1 MCRETNYELRFMAT
15 SSDDIL
21 AFNYLSVILALILKS
36 GMMLSQT
43 CSNIPQ
49 TYLFTRN
56 TDAWLHMVEVEIHLT
71 EGERGSARIPTVGVG
86 KELR

>member
-43 CSNIPQ
+43 CSNIPR

-56 TDAWLHMVEVEIHLT
+56 MDAC
-71 EGERGSARIPTVGVG
+71 GSIW
-86 KELR
+86 

>member
-15 SSDDIL
+15 SNDDIL

-36 GMMLSQT
+36 GMTLSQT
-43 CSNIPQ
+43 CSNIPR

-71 EGERGSARIPTVGVG
+71 ERGSVRIPIVGIG
-86 KELR
+86 KELC